1 MLVMF
6 FFVLVFNLMSGLFTP
21 VSSMPEWA
29 QWIAAFMP
37 PKYYI
42 ESMRGIYQM
51 GVGIDG
57 LGSQIL
63 CLALFG
69 VFFNSLAIFTYKKR
83 S

>member
-1 MLVMF
+1 MVVMF
-6 FFVLVFNLMSGLFTP
+6 FVVLVVKLMDGLVTP
-21 VSSMPEWA
+21 VRSMPERA
-29 QWIAAFMP
+29 KWIAAFMP